1 MDTTNRW
8 ALIGLGLWLFTCFI
22 AAALGAAASAQA
34 SVLYDQ
40 LLSPGWAPPAWLFAP
55 VWTVLYTMMAFAA
68 WMVWRVGGL
77 AQHRSLLIL
86 FVAQLMLNSLWS
98 WLFFGWQRGELAFAN
113 IIALWLMI
121 VVILEGF
128 RRVRPLAAALMVPY
142 LLWVSFAAVLNFTVW
157 QLNPGLL
164 G

>member
-8 ALIGLGLWLFTCFI
+8 ALIGLGLWLFTCCI

-40 LLSPGWAPPAWLFAP
+40 LLLPGWAPPAWLFAP